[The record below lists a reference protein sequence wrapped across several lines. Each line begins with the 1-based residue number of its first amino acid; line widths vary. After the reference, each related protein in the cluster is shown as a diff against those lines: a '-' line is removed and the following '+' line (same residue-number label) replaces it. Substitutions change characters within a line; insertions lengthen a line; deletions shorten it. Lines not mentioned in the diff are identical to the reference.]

1 MWLVDPASSM
11 RCKKVPYTR
20 VNFAKVVTMTRP
32 NLKHLLMFHTL
43 HWSCPYT
50 LSLLIPPR
58 TLAAGT
64 VLNPFRLFSAPLLR
78 HHLVILL
85 PPPQSLLLL
94 LRFMAISGVI
104 TLYSRRIYQGS
115 SRAWI
120 QDVSPVLHQREGGQG
135 LHNQGCMTLRLIFAG

>member
-20 VNFAKVVTMTRP
+20 VNFDKVVTMTRP

-64 VLNPFRLFSAPLLR
+64 VLNPFRLFSAPLLL
-78 HHLVILL
+78 HHLVISL

-94 LRFMAISGVI
+94 LRFLVI
-104 TLYSRRIYQGS
+104 MRVTTLYYCQIYQAS
-115 SRAWI
+115 SLCVDSRCI
-120 QDVSPVLHQREGGQG
+120 SSTTSTRKGTRSTPP
-135 LHNQGCMTLRLIFAG
+135 RL